1 MKNFRIQIR
10 YYGYYADFNVQ
21 CKDTAIDI
29 ENSILD
35 KLGKNEVKF
44 ESDGFT
50 SKKGK
55 WITYE
60 EVTNDRR
67 PIHYERS
74 LELEWQQEH
83 LKEGRYTLH
92 MGHIDKK
99 IQEVVKEIIAKEFDE
114 QTLQTKIAKPSP
126 KFR

>member
-1 MKNFRIQIR
+1 MKNFRVQIR
-10 YYGYYADFNVQ
+10 YHGYYADFTVK
-21 CKDTAIDI
+21 CKDSAVDI

-60 EVTNDRR
+60 EVTDDRR
-67 PIHYERS
+67 PIQYKEVLGTRVATRT
-74 LELEWQQEH
+74 L
-83 LKEGRYTLH
+83 EGR
-92 MGHIDKK
+92 
-99 IQEVVKEIIAKEFDE
+99 EA
-114 QTLQTKIAKPSP
+114 
-126 KFR
+126 

>member
-10 YYGYYADFNVQ
+10 YCGYYADFKVS

-35 KLGKNEVKF
+35 KLGKNEVMF

-50 SKKGK
+50 SKTGK

-60 EVTNDRR
+60 EVTNDPR
-67 PIHYERS
+67 P
-74 LELEWQQEH
+74 
-83 LKEGRYTLH
+83 
-92 MGHIDKK
+92 
-99 IQEVVKEIIAKEFDE
+99 V
-114 QTLQTKIAKPSP
+114 QTKEVLGVKLGA
-126 KFR
+126 RV

>member
-10 YYGYYADFNVQ
+10 YCGYYADFKVS

-35 KLGKNEVKF
+35 KLGKNEVMF

-50 SKKGK
+50 SKTGK

-60 EVTNDRR
+60 EVNHDRG
-67 PIHYERS
+67 P
-74 LELEWQQEH
+74 
-83 LKEGRYTLH
+83 
-92 MGHIDKK
+92 
-99 IQEVVKEIIAKEFDE
+99 V
-114 QTLQTKIAKPSP
+114 QTKEVLGVKLGA
-126 KFR
+126 RV

>member
-10 YYGYYADFNVQ
+10 YNGYYADFYVVANDDPQ
-21 CKDTAIDI
+21 SI

-50 SKKGK
+50 NKKGK

-60 EVTNDRR
+60 EVINDRR
-67 PIHYERS
+67 PIHTKEVLGVRVATGAP
-74 LELEWQQEH
+74 
-83 LKEGRYTLH
+83 EGR
-92 MGHIDKK
+92 
-99 IQEVVKEIIAKEFDE
+99 
-114 QTLQTKIAKPSP
+114 
-126 KFR
+126 